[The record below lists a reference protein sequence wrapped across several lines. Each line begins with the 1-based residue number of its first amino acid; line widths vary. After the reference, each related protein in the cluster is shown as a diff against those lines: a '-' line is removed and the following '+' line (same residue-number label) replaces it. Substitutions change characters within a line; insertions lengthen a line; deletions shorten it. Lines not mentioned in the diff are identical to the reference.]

1 MTFLSNVFCC
11 FSRSVAAAPEM
22 TEARPARPV
31 PFRPDRQEGPI
42 QSDNN
47 DIPNGVAY
55 NHVNDE
61 GYTPNIPL
69 PRYTPRPMSIREKTL
84 EAHMRDPPLSSSSS
98 FSGRQSYTPTD
109 EKHPYAF
116 EPDFQTRGH
125 GHSHERVTADD
136 VSSAFSFQSSYG
148 NTSTATRET
157 PPPPYSAEVSP
168 VPTPRTRRSISSN
181 HSQQQV
187 QVVQQPMVQVQ
198 IAQPRAVFQRPDW
211 VVRHSRCSIDEEVER
226 SRRFSW
232 ESR

>member
-11 FSRSVAAAPEM
+11 FSRSVPAPEM

-31 PFRPDRQEGPI
+31 PFRQEDQM
-42 QSDNN
+42 QSD
-47 DIPNGVAY
+47 VAY
-55 NHVNDE
+55 NHNHNHVNDE

-69 PRYTPRPMSIREKTL
+69 PRYTARPMSIREKTL
-84 EAHMRDPPLSSSSS
+84 ETHMRDPPLSSSSS
-98 FSGRQSYTPTD
+98 VRQSYTPTGD
-109 EKHPYAF
+109 EKHPYEFDNA
-116 EPDFQTRGH
+116 GH
-125 GHSHERVTADD
+125 GVTPDD

-168 VPTPRTRRSISSN
+168 VPTPTTRRSFSSN
-181 HSQQQV
+181 HSQQQ
-187 QVVQQPMVQVQ
+187 QQQQPPMVH

-211 VVRHSRCSIDEEVER
+211 MVRSPRCSVEEEVER

>member
-11 FSRSVAAAPEM
+11 LSRSVPAPEM

-31 PFRPDRQEGPI
+31 PFRPNRQDQI
-42 QSDNN
+42 QSDN
-47 DIPNGVAY
+47 PNGVAY
-55 NHVNDE
+55 NHNNHTHVNDQ

-98 FSGRQSYTPTD
+98 SVRQSYTPAAD
-109 EKHPYAF
+109 EKHPY
-116 EPDFQTRGH
+116 EVDHGGH
-125 GHSHERVTADD
+125 GGHGVTPDD

-168 VPTPRTRRSISSN
+168 VPTPTTRRSFSSN
-181 HSQQQV
+181 HSQQQ
-187 QVVQQPMVQVQ
+187 QQQQQPVVH
-198 IAQPRAVFQRPDW
+198 IAQPRAVFQRPEW
-211 VVRHSRCSIDEEVER
+211 MVRSPRCSVEEGVE

>member
-11 FSRSVAAAPEM
+11 FSRSVPAPEM
-22 TEARPARPV
+22 TEARSARPV
-31 PFRPDRQEGPI
+31 PFTQDQI
-42 QSDNN
+42 QSDTH
-47 DIPNGVAY
+47 NGVAY
-55 NHVNDE
+55 NHNHNHVNDE
-61 GYTPNIPL
+61 GYTPNVPL

-98 FSGRQSYTPTD
+98 SVRQSYTPD
-109 EKHPYAF
+109 EKHPYEF
-116 EPDFQTRGH
+116 DHSHG
-125 GHSHERVTADD
+125 GHSRDGVTADD

-168 VPTPRTRRSISSN
+168 VPTPTTRRSFSSN
-181 HSQQQV
+181 HSQQQPP
-187 QVVQQPMVQVQ
+187 QPMVH

-211 VVRHSRCSIDEEVER
+211 MVRSPRCSVEEEVER

>member
-1 MTFLSNVFCC
+1 MTFLSSVFCC
-11 FSRSVAAAPEM
+11 FSRPAPAPEM

-31 PFRPDRQEGPI
+31 PFSPDRQEDHM
-42 QSDNN
+42 QS
-47 DIPNGVAY
+47 DIPNGVACNNH

-61 GYTPNIPL
+61 GYTPNISP
-69 PRYTPRPMSIREKTL
+69 PSYTARPMSIREKTL

-98 FSGRQSYTPTD
+98 VRQSYTAD
-109 EKHPYAF
+109 EKHPYESDHA
-116 EPDFQTRGH
+116 GH
-125 GHSHERVTADD
+125 GHGRDGVTADD

-168 VPTPRTRRSISSN
+168 VPTPTTRRSFSSN
-181 HSQQQV
+181 HSQQQ
-187 QVVQQPMVQVQ
+187 QQQQQQPVVP
-198 IAQPRAVFQRPDW
+198 IAQPRAVFQRPEW
-211 VVRHSRCSIDEEVER
+211 MVRSPRCSVEEEVER